1 LVLAS
6 PLIAVISA
14 IMLQSHGFA
23 FATGAPLVACCLALS
38 QCAYL
43 AGVLLAPTDG
53 SVTEE
58 INGIPGGGRE
68 HKIHGQNE

>member
-1 LVLAS
+1 MLAS

-14 IMLQSHGFA
+14 IVLQSHGFA
-23 FATGAPLVACCLALS
+23 FTTGAPLVASCLALS

-43 AGVLLAPTDG
+43 AGVLLAPTGGSIAEEIDGIPDG
-53 SVTEE
+53 S
-58 INGIPGGGRE
+58 RQ